1 MSEQEF
7 RPASNRVQC
16 FSLLAGVMLP
26 AISITLEAT
35 THITAQEFFDPLPS
49 TWHLLLVVF
58 VPLAQ
63 LHVWFIIRRGATR
76 HPFLASLLNAVVIGI
91 SLFYTI
97 VYLPL
102 MPFGAMFLII
112 GIGVLPFTPLLS
124 LVAAIV
130 VCVQLKRIATIRSPQ
145 RSVWANVS
153 ALLLGLIVSSVSIT
167 AMELPASITR
177 YGLQMA
183 ASQSAETRAEGIQFL
198 RTWGNKDYLLRA
210 CYDRSG
216 RATDLLGFLFS
227 VKNPL
232 TTSEARAIY
241 YRVTGE
247 TFDASLPPKRV
258 GGRFIWQD
266 SAEFDQ
272 NHGSEKVGYKLNGL
286 SLSSSRFD
294 ASADADGGVAY
305 MQWTLSFD
313 NDSDLQREARA
324 EVQLPPG
331 GVVSRLTLWVNGEER
346 EAAFAGRSKVKE
358 AYRQVAIRQR
368 QDPVLVTT
376 AGRDRILVQCFPVQ
390 PHGEMKIRLGITA
403 PLMLDGKAQAKFL
416 FPRFVQ
422 KNFLIPDDVRHAFW
436 VEAKTPMTSSFKA
449 KSSGWQGQ
457 SSTTM
462 HGRINDV
469 ELSSPESSLTITR
482 GNVNDMWSKDPFAT
496 RGFVVRQSIQE
507 RALLH
512 MNRIVLVVDTSAP
525 MRKSVLDI
533 IEAVRSLP
541 DDVDLKLVLTNIEG
555 IDDSEQKKAIDGS
568 FAAGTAL
575 SSASFEGGADNLPA
589 LLHAWDLAASKPGNN
604 AIVWVHGPQPVEL
617 YSVEELRQR
626 WERRPYGPTLYS
638 VQTQTGSDELEKKLD
653 GVNELKSVP
662 RAGTLSSDLQTLFG
676 RLTGRIKTFEYVRTS
691 KKLDPEVDL
700 LHSLQTSDHL
710 ARLWANDEVA
720 RILAARDE
728 SLNDEATM
736 LAVNYQLVT
745 PVSGAVVLET
755 AAQYRATGLQPVDAG
770 TVPTIPEPE
779 MVILIAVVVIFLSWL
794 IYRKWRAQRI
804 GCPI

>member
-7 RPASNRVQC
+7 RPAGKRAQSFNL
-16 FSLLAGVMLP
+16 FAGVILP

-35 THITAQEFFDPLPS
+35 THICAMEFFDPIPT
-49 TWHLLLVVF
+49 TWHLLLVIF

-76 HPFLASLLNAVVIGI
+76 HPFLADLLNAVVIGI
-91 SLFYTI
+91 SLFYSI

-102 MPFGAMFLII
+102 MPFGAMLLIV
-112 GIGVLPFTPLLS
+112 GLGVLPLTPLLS

-130 VCVQLKRIATIRSPQ
+130 MSVQLKRIAALRSPQ
-145 RSVWANVS
+145 RSFWTNVP
-153 ALLLGLIVSSVSIT
+153 ALLLGLVVT
-167 AMELPASITR
+167 AVLIAAIELPASITR

-183 ASQSAETRAEGIQFL
+183 ASESAETRGKGIQFL

-210 CYDRSG
+210 CYHRSG
-216 RATDLLGFLFS
+216 RATDLIGFLFS

-258 GGRFIWQD
+258 GGRLIRQD
-266 SAEFDQ
+266 SVEFDRD
-272 NHGSEKVGYKLNGL
+272 HGSENVGHKLNGL

-313 NDSDLQREARA
+313 NDSDVQREARA

-346 EAAFAGRSKVKE
+346 EAAFAGRSKVRE
-358 AYRQVAIRQR
+358 AYQQIAIRER
-368 QDPVLVTT
+368 RDPVLVTT

-390 PHGEMKIRLGITA
+390 PHGEMKIRVGITA
-403 PLMLDGKAQAKFL
+403 PLMLDDKAQAKFL

-422 KNFLIPDDVRHAFW
+422 RNFLIPEDLRHAFW
-436 VEAKTPMTSSFKA
+436 VEAKTPITSSFKA
-449 KSSGWQGQ
+449 KTSGWEGQ

-462 HGRINDV
+462 HGRISDV
-469 ELSSPESSLTITR
+469 ELSTPESSLTIAR
-482 GNVNDMWSKDPFAT
+482 GNVIDMWSKDPFGP
-496 RGFVVRQSIQE
+496 RDFVVQQSIQE
-507 RALLH
+507 RAPLH

-525 MRKSVLDI
+525 MGKSVFDI
-533 IEAVRSLP
+533 IEAVRTLP

-555 IDDSEQKKAIDGS
+555 VDDNEQKKVIDGS
-568 FAAGTAL
+568 FAAGVAL
-575 SSASFEGGADNLPA
+575 SSASFEGGADNSPA

-604 AIVWVHGPQPVEL
+604 AIVWVHGPQPLEL

-638 VQTQTGSDELEKKLD
+638 VQTRIGSDELEKKLD

-662 RAGTLSSDLQTLFG
+662 RTGTLSSDLQILFG
-676 RLTGRIKTFEYVRTS
+676 RLTGKIKTFEFVRTS
-691 KKLDPEVDL
+691 RKLNPEVELQD
-700 LHSLQTSDHL
+700 SLQTSDHL

-720 RILAARDE
+720 RILAARDD
-728 SLNDEATM
+728 SLNDAATM

-779 MVILIAVVVIFLSWL
+779 MVILIAIAVLFLSWL
-794 IYRKWRAQRI
+794 IYRKRHAQGI